1 MIVVIKRDEDEQL
14 KVFEISESQFQK
26 LRTEPIQYQTSSYQD
41 KAIDLYKM
49 EYERC
54 AQRYDDLYKAAWTN
68 FSYIALIAGAILTFG
83 RESFMT
89 ELSIFLATLPLL
101 FWWIATFEPLN
112 RYGDHVHSRAVNIE
126 KLLNEVVKFGST
138 ERLSADDKEELE
150 RAKGLRHFQEFEQR
164 RFKIRWKKLL
174 IVVLFWIVLNVL
186 VLQRLFDLS
195 NYIDWICVSLGAILL
210 ILWLIIQC
218 RYSPRGLG
226 HVLRVR
232 FIVRAFAGAVMI
244 IAVSSAV
251 GAYRRHQPPHS
262 EPYLKS
268 SSSKL
273 PERLNIKIE
282 Q

>member
-164 RFKIRWKKLL
+164 RFKI
-174 IVVLFWIVLNVL
+174 
-186 VLQRLFDLS
+186 
-195 NYIDWICVSLGAILL
+195 
-210 ILWLIIQC
+210 
-218 RYSPRGLG
+218 
-226 HVLRVR
+226 
-232 FIVRAFAGAVMI
+232 
-244 IAVSSAV
+244 
-251 GAYRRHQPPHS
+251 
-262 EPYLKS
+262 
-268 SSSKL
+268 
-273 PERLNIKIE
+273 
-282 Q
+282 